1 MIALDVESGAGPRR
15 IELLSY
21 LDAERDE
28 RAHEDAHAWIKA
40 IRHLRVDGEPFRS
53 RFTFRGDSLW
63 WFAELYLHKEQ
74 AILNVMRVLSAFDAL
89 VERDRPL
96 AVTHRSGPY
105 TGVIAQAA
113 AARQVK
119 YAGPGWPRLGT
130 ARLLRMDARARALA
144 WGPRLSRLRAA
155 RVPVS
160 RVPLAAFVHRAF
172 WKADGADGSAESYI
186 GPVLRALETRA
197 GAGAIRYVGVGPG
210 TNFRARRWWKAIAPR
225 EEHGVVPIERFA
237 PEPALSAS
245 RTVYRE
251 RHAARRLMW
260 ESAELRAHA
269 VIRGCDCWP
278 IVRDQLAGIALLQFP
293 WSARAMDEAAAALD
307 ALTPDAAVTY
317 AEAGGWGRALAL
329 ECRRRAIPL
338 AGLQHGFIYRHWLNY
353 RHEADET
360 VADPRNPSDPGF
372 PFPDATLLFDDHAA
386 RHLTAAGR
394 FPTASL
400 AVTGSARLD
409 ELTAAMRAITPAHVA
424 AVRRSAGVAG
434 DAALVLFAAKERE
447 ARRALPALVAAV
459 RAMPGVHLVIKPHP
473 AETAEVYGAVVAGE
487 RNVHVAPAGAALPGF
502 LAAARALITVNSTV
516 AIDALTFGLPAIV
529 IGLPNNLTPFV
540 DAGLMLGAGTE
551 EEIRAA
557 LSKVLY
563 DQEFRSTIERG
574 AATARSGGDGQAAAR
589 SAEAILAL
597 AKRGR
602 P

>member
-15 IELLSY
+15 IDLLSY

-28 RAHEDAHAWIKA
+28 RAQEDAYAWIKA

-63 WFAELYLHKEQ
+63 WFAELYLHKDQ
-74 AILNVMRVLSAFDAL
+74 AILNVLRVLSAFDAL
-89 VERDRPL
+89 VERERPL
-96 AVTHRSGPY
+96 AVTHKGGPY

-113 AARQVK
+113 AARQVR
-119 YAGPGWPRLGT
+119 YAGPGWSRLGT
-130 ARLLRMDARARALA
+130 TRLLQMDARARALA

-155 RVPVS
+155 PVPAT

-197 GAGAIRYVGVGPG
+197 GASAIRYIGVGPS
-210 TNFRARRWWKAIAPR
+210 TNFRARRWWNAIAPR

-237 PEPALSAS
+237 PESALSAS
-245 RTVYRE
+245 RAWYRE
-251 RHAARRLMW
+251 RHAARRVMW
-260 ESAELRAHA
+260 DSAELREHA

-293 WSARAMDEAAAALD
+293 WSARVMDEAAAALD
-307 ALTPDAAVTY
+307 ALRPDAAITY

-329 ECRRRAIPL
+329 ECRRRGIPL

-353 RHEADET
+353 RHEPDEMT
-360 VADPRNPSDPGF
+360 SDPRNAADEGF
-372 PFPDATLLFDDHAA
+372 PFPATTLLFDEHAA
-386 RHLTAAGR
+386 AHLTSAGR
-394 FPTASL
+394 FPPASL

-409 ELTAAMRAITPAHVA
+409 ELAAALRAITPADVES
-424 AVRRSAGVAG
+424 VRRSAGAAA
-434 DAALVLFAAKERE
+434 DAAIVLFAAKERE
-447 ARRALPALVAAV
+447 ARRALPALITAV
-459 RAMPGVHLVIKPHP
+459 RGMAGVHLVIKPHP
-473 AETAEVYGAVVAGE
+473 AETADVYDGAVAGV
-487 RNVHVAPAGAALPGF
+487 RNVHVAPAGAGLPAL
-502 LAAARALITVNSTV
+502 LAAARAVITVNSTV
-516 AIDALTFGLPAIV
+516 AIDALTFGLPAVV

-540 DAGLMLGAGTE
+540 DAGLMLGGGTV

-563 DQEFRSTIERG
+563 NQEFRSTIEHG
-574 AATARSGGDGQAAAR
+574 AAAGPSRGDGQAAAR

-597 AKRGR
+597 AKRRR